1 MNRWRILVLIVCL
14 SAVATP
20 ASAHLVSA
28 AGRPKCG
35 CRQGSHHSRW
45 RPPVYLWLVGAAV
58 MLGLT
63 GDDVEEA
70 SPLPAVPA
78 PTHLPSTVSVPAAP
92 VAGSRV
98 PTTAQTPPVA
108 TITIPPTPAAG
119 HQPPALPPAIAVSA
133 PPRGLLAPLTASPLP
148 LFVFV
153 GAVLCLSGAVLLSKE
168 RSKRRRAAQTGRWRR
183 TLA

>member
-35 CRQGSHHSRW
+35 CRHGSDHSRW

-63 GDDVEEA
+63 GDGIEEA
-70 SPLPAVPA
+70 SPMPAVPT
-78 PTHLPSTVSVPAAP
+78 PTHLSSTVSVPAAP

-98 PTTAQTPPVA
+98 PTTAQTPSVA
-108 TITIPPTPAAG
+108 TNTAPMPAAG

-168 RSKRRRAAQTGRWRR
+168 RSKRRHATRTRRWRR